1 MIGSAFCVMG
11 QDMGSIRSQI
21 ACAFGAVLLT
31 ACSQADSIDADGAV
45 YDGIGPAE
53 MITLGGTEPFWDVI
67 VSPQN
72 DGSYQATLKTF
83 GYPDEAGERSLEV
96 SRFAGNNGV
105 SFSGDFE
112 GKPVFIAITPGDCSD
127 GMSDRSYPFA
137 ATVSLEGTTLLGCA
151 YTDVSPFSGP
161 EAP

>member
-11 QDMGSIRSQI
+11 RGMGSIRSQI
-21 ACAFGAVLLT
+21 AFVVGALLLT
-31 ACSQADSIDADGAV
+31 GCSQADSIDADGAV
-45 YDGIGPAE
+45 YDGIGPGE
-53 MITLGGTEPFWDVI
+53 VITLGGTEPFWDVT
-67 VSPQN
+67 VSPQD
-72 DGSYQATLKTF
+72 DGSYRARLKTF
-83 GYPDEAGERSLEV
+83 GYPDEIGERSFEV

-112 GKPVFIAITPGDCSD
+112 GTPVFIAVTPGDCSD

-137 ATVSLEGTTLLGCA
+137 ATVSLEEATLLGCA
-151 YTDVSPFSGP
+151 HTDVSPFSEP